1 MNKTALIT
9 GASKGI
15 GKELAYIFAENG
27 CNLVLVARSSDL
39 LAQIKTEIEN
49 KHSVEVHILVKDLC
63 DKKSILE
70 LYNEVKEKGIE
81 IDYLVNNAGFGD
93 YGAFADTPWEIY
105 ENMIS
110 LNVSA
115 LTQLTHLYI
124 NDWKDRKE
132 GKILNIASTAAF
144 QPGPMMAVYFATK
157 AFVLNLSESVGREVK
172 KDNIT
177 ITALC
182 PGPTNTNFGEISKMN
197 ATQLVKNVKIAN
209 SRDVA
214 ELGYRSMMKGKAT
227 VIHGLMNKL
236 APFAIRFI
244 PRSWIAKLS
253 EMVLRQK

>member
-27 CNLVLVARSSDL
+27 CNLVLVARSRDL
-39 LAQIKTEIEN
+39 LAQIKTEIKN

-63 DKKSILE
+63 DKKTVLD
-70 LYNEVKEKGIE
+70 LYSEVKEKGLE
-81 IDYLVNNAGFGD
+81 INYLVNNAGFGD
-93 YGAFADTPWEIY
+93 YGVFADTPWEIY

-124 NDWKDRKE
+124 NDWKGRKE

-177 ITALC
+177 VTALC
-182 PGPTNTNFGEISKMN
+182 PGPTSTNFGEISKMN
-197 ATQLVKNVKIAN
+197 ASQLVKNVKIAN

-214 ELGYRSMMKGKAT
+214 ELGYKSMMKGKTT
-227 VIHGLMNKL
+227 VIHGFMNKL
-236 APFAIRFI
+236 APFAIRFM
-244 PRSWIAKLS
+244 PRSWVAKLS
-253 EMVLRQK
+253 EIVLRQK